1 MIFGAISVMKNWRY
15 GMNDHN
21 DESNLEDVSLGVEVN
36 HHYDTIERDYVQM
49 SLGGIYKRNIDN
61 QEYQLTEYLEDI
73 NQAVFKNLT
82 TLKNK
87 VLSVHEFSNI
97 TNQSDVSVKVD
108 LNDIADEDWQKAQKK
123 LLAIK
128 PLIGGAY
135 DEYIGERGYERR
147 ANETGVS
154 ARTLK
159 RWVKAYKSTNSIASL
174 LDKKRGWQG
183 GKGRISKQLETLID
197 EVINE
202 FYLSIQRPSVEATIR
217 EVFKRCHQRAI
228 VKPSKNTV
236 RRRIERISERDFLR
250 GRGYRERAKDK
261 FTPKAGVFPNADYPL
276 SVIQIDHTPVD
287 IILVDD
293 KYRKPIGRPFITVAI
308 DVYSRM
314 ITGYYIALDAP
325 SVTSVGMCISRSVL
339 PKTDLLLD
347 FGLSDAKWDVF
358 GIPRK
363 IHVDNG
369 SDFRAESLKKSC
381 AFHGIDLEFRP
392 LARPE
397 FGGHIERLIGTLM
410 KKVHELPGT
419 TFSNIKQKDN
429 YNSEKNASLTLH
441 EFETWFLTY
450 VVKVYHQTIHNGIN
464 KTPTQQW
471 QIGLFGDDFNEG
483 IGIPAL
489 PSNPKTILLD
499 FMPSVER
506 TIQRNGVNIG
516 GLSYYDPSLNNFINQ
531 TDSSTKKKK
540 QFTFRQDPRDIS
552 IIWFYD
558 PILKTYFDIPLANQ
572 ALPAMSLWEYK
583 QLYKQVKQQSGTVN
597 ESLIYQAWEDMQA
610 LVETSEQTTKTLRR
624 QEQRRKTHIKSQQIH
639 QPLKDDISAM
649 QAIAK
654 PESVQPIVE
663 DDDGLDFFEDIR

>member
-1 MIFGAISVMKNWRY
+1 MSIHE
-15 GMNDHN
+15 NDYAL
-21 DESNLEDVSLGVEVN
+21 DEKKLGVEVG
-36 HHYDTIERDYVQM
+36 HHFDAIERDYVQM
-49 SLGGIYKRNIDN
+49 TLGGVYKRNSSG
-61 QEYQLTEYLEDI
+61 QEYQLLEYLEDI
-73 NQAVFKNLT
+73 NQAVFKNLS
-82 TLKNK
+82 TLKNS
-87 VLSVHEFSNI
+87 VLSVHDFKNVRSK
-97 TNQSDVSVKVD
+97 SDVSVQVD
-108 LNDIADEDWQKAQKK
+108 LNEISDEDWQKAQKK
-123 LLAIK
+123 YLAIK

-135 DEYIGERGYERR
+135 DEYTGERGYERR
-147 ANETGVS
+147 ANETEVS

-159 RWVKAYKSTNSIASL
+159 RWVEAYRSTNSIASL
-174 LDKKRGWQG
+174 LDKKRGWQA
-183 GKGRISKQLETLID
+183 GKGRISYKLEKLID
-197 EVINE
+197 DVINE
-202 FYLSIQRPSVEATIR
+202 HYLSIQRPSVEATIR

-236 RRRIERISERDFLR
+236 RRRIEKISERDFLR
-250 GRGYRERAKDK
+250 GRGYREKAKDK

-339 PKTDLLLD
+339 PKTDLLLEL
-347 FGLSDAKWDVF
+347 GLNDVKWDIF
-358 GIPRK
+358 GMPRK

-369 SDFRAESLKKSC
+369 SDFRAESLQKSC

-397 FGGHIERLIGTLM
+397 FGGHIERLIGSLM

-429 YNSEKNASLTLH
+429 YNSEKNAALTLH
-441 EFETWFLTY
+441 EFEQWFLTY
-450 VVKVYHQTIHNGIN
+450 VTKVYHHTVHSSIN
-464 KTPTQQW
+464 KTPVQQW
-471 QIGLFGDDFNEG
+471 QIGLFGDDFTDG

-489 PSNPKTILLD
+489 PSNQKTLLLD
-499 FMPSVER
+499 FLPSVER

-516 GLSYYDPSLNNFINQ
+516 GLNYYDPSLNHFINQ
-531 TDSSTKKKK
+531 TDNNTKKKK

-552 IIWFYD
+552 VIWFYD
-558 PILKTYFDIPLANQ
+558 PVLKTYFDIPLANK

-583 QLYKQVKQQSGTVN
+583 ALYKEVKKQSGTVN
-597 ESLIYQAWEDMQA
+597 ETLIYQAWEDMQV
-610 LVETSEQTTKTLRR
+610 LVETSEKNTKTLRR
-624 QEQRRKTHIKSQQIH
+624 QEQRRKSHTKSQKVH
-639 QPLKDDISAM
+639 QPLKDENSIS
-649 QAIAK
+649 QASIVFNTA
-654 PESVQPIVE
+654 QPVSNN
-663 DDDGLDFFEDIR
+663 DDDDLDFFEDIR

>member
-1 MIFGAISVMKNWRY
+1 
-15 GMNDHN
+15 MNTYE
-21 DESNLEDVSLGVEVN
+21 DEYSLIDNKLGVEVN
-36 HHYDTIERDYVQM
+36 HHFDAIERDYIQM
-49 SLGGIYKRNIDN
+49 TLGGVYKRVSDDK
-61 QEYQLTEYLEDI
+61 EYQLVEYLDDI
-73 NQAVFKNLT
+73 NQAVFKDLS
-82 TLKNK
+82 TLRNN
-87 VLSVHEFSNI
+87 VLSVHEFRNVTSG
-97 TNQSDVSVKVD
+97 SDVSVQVD
-108 LNDIADEDWQKAQKK
+108 LNEISDEDWQKAQKK
-123 LLAIK
+123 YLAIK

-135 DEYIGERGYERR
+135 DEYTGDRGYERR
-147 ANETGVS
+147 ATETEVS

-174 LDKKRGWQG
+174 LDKKRGWQD
-183 GKGRISKQLETLID
+183 GKGRISNKLEKLID
-197 EVINE
+197 DVINE
-202 FYLSIQRPSVEATIR
+202 HYLSIQRPSVEATIR
-217 EVFKRCHQRAI
+217 EVFKRCHQKAI
-228 VKPSKNTV
+228 VKPSKNTI
-236 RRRIERISERDFLR
+236 RRRIEKISERDFLR
-250 GRGYRERAKDK
+250 GRGYREKAKDK

-339 PKTDLLLD
+339 PKTDLLLE
-347 FGLSDAKWDVF
+347 FGLNDVTWDVF
-358 GIPRK
+358 GMPRK

-369 SDFRAESLKKSC
+369 SDFRAESLQKSC

-429 YNSEKNASLTLH
+429 YNSEKKAVLTLH
-441 EFETWFLTY
+441 EFELWFVTY
-450 VVKVYHQTIHNGIN
+450 ITKIYHQTVHSGIN
-464 KTPTQQW
+464 KTPIQQW
-471 QIGLFGDDFNEG
+471 QIGLFGNDFNEG

-489 PSNPKTILLD
+489 PSNHKTLLLD
-499 FMPSVER
+499 FLPSVER

-516 GLSYYDPSLNNFINQ
+516 GLTYYDPSLNHFINQ
-531 TDSSTKKKK
+531 TDNDTKKKR

-558 PILKTYFDIPLANQ
+558 PVLKTYFNIPLANQ

-583 QLYKQVKQQSGTVN
+583 ALYKEVKNQSGTVN
-597 ESLIYQAWEDMQA
+597 EALIYQAWEDMQS
-610 LVETSEQTTKTLRR
+610 LVESSEKNTMTSRR
-624 QEQRRKTHIKSQQIH
+624 QEQRKKIHTKSQEIH
-639 QPLKDDISAM
+639 QPLKDENNFT
-649 QAIAK
+649 QVNIALNTAQ
-654 PESVQPIVE
+654 SVN
-663 DDDGLDFFEDIR
+663 DDDDDLDFFEDIR